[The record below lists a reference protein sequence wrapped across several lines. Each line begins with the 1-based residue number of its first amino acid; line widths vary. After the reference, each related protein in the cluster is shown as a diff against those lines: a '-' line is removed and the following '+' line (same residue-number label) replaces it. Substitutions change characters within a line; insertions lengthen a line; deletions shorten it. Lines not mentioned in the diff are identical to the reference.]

1 MAARGER
8 GKVSGERREGV
19 GGEHR
24 ERVGRGG
31 ERESR
36 GDRATVQGK
45 INPCTCTHT
54 LYMYTRM

>member
-1 MAARGER
+1 M
-8 GKVSGERREGV
+8 VRED
-19 GGEHR
+19 R

-45 INPCTCTHT
+45 DKSM
-54 LYMYTRM
+54 YMYTYSVHVYTYVRMGRESRTWL